1 MRKSHTRGRHKQAA
15 ETGPGDD
22 ADGATD
28 PDAPPG
34 ADRARRMKRPT
45 PVEQQF
51 DKGLSAGDVARDQAR
66 LQELQDA
73 PESRL
78 RDEETERI
86 MRRSTLYR
94 RTWILS
100 THEPWWRVQEAYPV
114 LRSRAEIKR
123 ELRRQKGPAFLTSID
138 SFFTP
143 AKKTTMMKHL
153 ERMKSVPLQ
162 LLLTKARAAAHAH
175 GGCPELWSIVAS
187 FPFLAREG
195 AKWEKQWIADDATL
209 GKGVPFVRVNTSS
222 RRSWEEGARFI
233 PYIDGLPAC
242 DDQNLSLP
250 DCFEVLVEVMCLTD
264 IEVNLE
270 VACTWRLLA
279 EVVMGCRDLGWQGDR
294 KSSRGGSSFIIARNT
309 LLRE

>member
-1 MRKSHTRGRHKQAA
+1 M
-15 ETGPGDD
+15 PC
-22 ADGATD
+22 
-28 PDAPPG
+28 
-34 ADRARRMKRPT
+34 
-45 PVEQQF
+45 
-51 DKGLSAGDVARDQAR
+51 
-66 LQELQDA
+66 LQ
-73 PESRL
+73 
-78 RDEETERI
+78 
-86 MRRSTLYR
+86 
-94 RTWILS
+94 
-100 THEPWWRVQEAYPV
+100 
-114 LRSRAEIKR
+114 IKR

-175 GGCPELWSIVAS
+175 GGCKSRGGLRRPLSCCYELDARLTALTFAGPELWSIVAS

-195 AKWEKQWIADDATL
+195 GEVGEAVDSRRRGKWTVACAIVVCLRVLMHTSTKSLQTL